1 MARKKKSQERERNK
15 QRRQEVKDANSE
27 LEMWRKAHTLP
38 PAYLSVPELIRRI
51 EIEVYIAEKFSDE
64 TIKDIAN
71 ALSWYQSMV
80 TVRPDWRK
88 DSKDAQDELEVLAD
102 AARGMLDQFAAIRG
116 SLNMYLLPFPVT
128 FSRLMDKRF
137 GPAVPP
143 QPQNRLDYQSF
154 RDLREMLKVLVLACD
169 EPPGLPEMPTFP
181 GRAGPVPKELLQQ
194 RLVHQLKC
202 LIKPYANDYDWEKG
216 KVVNYGSNEA
226 YAQDIQELLE
236 LIGVLI
242 KKKTIK
248 HYLSR
253 SL

>member
-1 MARKKKSQERERNK
+1 VPAVAAAVGGSSGRAPGRQHHCPGALIMARKKKPLQERNEE
-15 QRRQEVKDANSE
+15 RRQEIKDANSE

-102 AARGMLDQFAAIRG
+102 AARGMLDQFAAIRR
-116 SLNMYLLPFPVT
+116 SANMYLLPFPVT

-137 GPAVPP
+137 GPA
-143 QPQNRLDYQSF
+143 
-154 RDLREMLKVLVLACD
+154 DLRNRKTGSITSLLETYERCSRYW
-169 EPPGLPEMPTFP
+169 FW
-181 GRAGPVPKELLQQ
+181 RAMNRQVS
-194 RLVHQLKC
+194 LKC
-202 LIKPYANDYDWEKG
+202 RRFQAG
-216 KVVNYGSNEA
+216 
-226 YAQDIQELLE
+226 QDLCLKSYYSSG
-236 LIGVLI
+236 LF
-242 KKKTIK
+242 TN
-248 HYLSR
+248 
-253 SL
+253 